1 MLVHLLQEEIIND
14 VVEDDGSLVIC
25 TKQLEQL
32 DLSAATMNRALAIV
46 KDDSEHRVRLS
57 ELADYPALAKK
68 YVMKNMLKKCHVRL
82 R

>member
-32 DLSAATMNRALAIV
+32 DLSAATMNRV
-46 KDDSEHRVRLS
+46 SGS
-57 ELADYPALAKK
+57 S
-68 YVMKNMLKKCHVRL
+68 
-82 R
+82 